1 MSMLYGFLHRN
12 RNLFGENEFARGLA
26 FYSDGIAM
34 FVLEEK
40 PQVQCEQSVYVIVTQ
55 RTQSGRDKLLN
66 MDNYVGKFENFVL
79 DIPKWEYA
87 EFHTDIKLRK
97 D

>member
-1 MSMLYGFLHRN
+1 MLYGFLHRN

-34 FVLEEK
+34 FVLEEPH
-40 PQVQCEQSVYVIVTQ
+40 PQYEPSVYVIVCQ
-55 RTQSGRDKLLN
+55 RTQSGKDKLLN

>member
-1 MSMLYGFLHRN
+1 MLYGFLHRN

-40 PQVQCEQSVYVIVTQ
+40 PHPQYEPSVYVIVTE

-66 MDNYVGKFENFVL
+66 MDNYVGKFEDFIL

-87 EFHTDIKLRK
+87 EFRTDIKLRR